1 MKLTGP
7 VVVLAALFTGA
18 PFGLSKLRSIP
29 QPPPLLNVLAKSLH
43 VSYMP
48 SILSGTPG
56 YT

>member
-18 PFGLSKLRSIP
+18 PFGLNKLRSIP

-43 VSYMP
+43 VSYM
-48 SILSGTPG
+48 LSMLSSTCGNT
-56 YT
+56 